1 MSQPTNYE
9 TKYYLRIYSSSDNTL
24 LLEACGVNAV
34 CAFNLIKLY
43 PGNRVRMLREYYDTE
58 VEKWPELTGE
68 K

>member
-9 TKYYLRIYSSSDNTL
+9 TKYYLRIYSSSDNKL

-43 PGNRVRMLREYYDTE
+43 QGNRVRMLREYYDTE
-58 VEKWPELTGE
+58 VEAWPELTGE

>member
-1 MSQPTNYE
+1 MNQPTNYE
-9 TKYYLRIYSSSDNTL
+9 TKYYLRIYSRSDNTL

-43 PGNRVRMLREYYDTE
+43 PGNRVRMLREYFDTE

>member
-1 MSQPTNYE
+1 MNSATTYE
-9 TKYYLRIYSSSDNTL
+9 TKYYLRIYSRDNNTL
-24 LLEACGVNAV
+24 LLEALGVNAV

-43 PGNRVRMLREYYDTE
+43 PGSRVRMLREYIDTE

>member
-1 MSQPTNYE
+1 MEKATNYE
-9 TKYYLRIYSSSDNTL
+9 TKYYLRIYSSSDNKL

>member
-1 MSQPTNYE
+1 MNQPTNYE
-9 TKYYLRIYSSSDNTL
+9 TKYYLRIYSRSDNTL
-24 LLEACGVNAV
+24 LLEAQGINAV

-43 PGNRVRMLREYYDTE
+43 PGNRVRMLREYCDTE

>member
-1 MSQPTNYE
+1 MNQPTNYE
-9 TKYYLRIYSSSDNTL
+9 TKYYLRIYSRSDNTL

-58 VEKWPELTGE
+58 VEPWAELTG
-68 K
+68 KK

>member
-9 TKYYLRIYSSSDNTL
+9 TKYYLRIYSSSDNKL
-24 LLEACGVNAV
+24 LLEAQGINAV

-43 PGNRVRMLREYYDTE
+43 PDRRVRMLREYFDTE